1 MTFNFVLLLAVL
13 QTVPSPKVDSPAPS
27 AKVESPAPAPKA
39 ESPAPASVAS
49 TLYTVGPQ
57 DVLTITVFEQP
68 QLTARYEVEADGTF
82 AFPLIGRIKALGL
95 SLRAVEDEVR
105 NRLSRGYLKNP
116 QLTVA
121 IDQYRSQQIFMM
133 GEVQRPANLQFTGSM
148 SLIEA
153 LARAGTMTE
162 RAGPEALI
170 IRPRPGG
177 GAIDPVQIARG
188 GGSHDA
194 EVIRVDLQTLQ
205 RGALTQNIQLRGGD
219 TVFVPRAATVFVSGQ
234 VKAPGEYVVR
244 REMTVRQ
251 VLALA
256 GGVTDRGSNRRIQI
270 MRRLEGE
277 ERTTGASLED
287 QVQAGDTII
296 VRDRLF

>member
-1 MTFNFVLLLAVL
+1 MTFSLVFLLAVL
-13 QTVPSPKVDSPAPS
+13 QAAPAS
-27 AKVESPAPAPKA
+27 KAEAPAPTTGDA
-39 ESPAPASVAS
+39 L
-49 TLYTVGPQ
+49 LYTVGPQ

-68 QLTARYEVEADGTF
+68 QLTSRYEVEADGTF
-82 AFPLIGRIKALGL
+82 AFPLIGRVKALGL
-95 SLRAVEDEVR
+95 TLRAVEDEVR
-105 NRLSRGYLKNP
+105 TRLAKGYLKNP

-133 GEVQRPANLQFTGSM
+133 GEVQRPASLQFTGSM

-170 IRPRPGG
+170 IRPRPGA
-177 GAIDPVQIARG
+177 AIDPVQIARS
-188 GGSHDA
+188 GGSADA

-219 TVFVPRAATVFVSGQ
+219 TVFVPRAATIFVSGQ
-234 VKAPGEYVVR
+234 VKSPGEYVVR

-256 GGVTDRGSNRRIQI
+256 GGVTDRGSNRRIQV
-270 MRRLEGE
+270 MRRVDGQ
-277 ERTTGASLED
+277 ERTESATLED
-287 QVQAGDTII
+287 PVQAGDTII